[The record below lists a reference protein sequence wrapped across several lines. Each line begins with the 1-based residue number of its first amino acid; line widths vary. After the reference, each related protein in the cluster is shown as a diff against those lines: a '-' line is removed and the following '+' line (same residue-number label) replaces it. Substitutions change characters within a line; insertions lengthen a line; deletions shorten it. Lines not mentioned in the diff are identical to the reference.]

1 MTVWTRQETMRETTL
16 GTRHSKAYSL
26 TEETLMNTAK
36 NTALDITATK
46 EILSISEI
54 QRTLRALPIR
64 MTSEIFETD
73 EI

>member
-1 MTVWTRQETMRETTL
+1 MRETTL
-16 GTRHSKAYSL
+16 GSRHSKSYSL

-36 NTALDITATK
+36 YTALDITATK

>member
-1 MTVWTRQETMRETTL
+1 MRETTL
-16 GTRHSKAYSL
+16 GSRHSGAYSL
-26 TEETLMNTAK
+26 TAESLMNTAK
-36 NTALDITATK
+36 YTARDITATK

>member
-1 MTVWTRQETMRETTL
+1 MTVWIRQETMRETTL

>member
-1 MTVWTRQETMRETTL
+1 MRETTL
-16 GTRHSKAYSL
+16 GSRHSGGYSL
-26 TEETLMNTAK
+26 TEESLMNTAK
-36 NTALDITATK
+36 YTALDITATK

>member
-1 MTVWTRQETMRETTL
+1 MTVWIRLETMRETTL
-16 GTRHSKAYSL
+16 GSRHSKDYSL

-36 NTALDITATK
+36 YTALDITATK